1 MSDHS
6 QPMIDVE
13 QIDDPEMGS
22 TWFLTLAS
30 VIIFTVVVLA
40 LSVMYFDFESGEVE
54 EKIVGAPVKAL
65 EELRL
70 SQLEVLTE
78 LGRYQIE
85 DADGNT
91 IERVRIPISTA
102 MELELAD
109 AKARAAAEA
118 KEALATR

>member
-1 MSDHS
+1 
-6 QPMIDVE
+6 MIDVE

-54 EKIVGAPVKAL
+54 AKVVGAPVKAL